1 MFTKKEIEEFEES
14 LKKGVMVLSKALRDL
29 RVKYDENQKFHKE
42 VRKKIRKGLRQT
54 NGINL

>member
-14 LKKGVMVLSKALRDL
+14 LKKGVMDLSKALRDL
-29 RVKYDENQKFHKE
+29 WVKYDENQKFHKE